1 MGISFLNENVDYKEN
16 YLSYKNLQKI
26 IKYLEVNK
34 FKYILDQTFNK
45 YETFLFIFKN

>member
-1 MGISFLNENVDYKEN
+1 MINYTRNNVDYKEN
-16 YLSYKNLQKI
+16 YLSYKNLQRM
-26 IKYLEVNK
+26 IKYLEKNK